1 MPRVTDRVRRF
12 LQRLARVTRQLVG
25 APDYETYL
33 EHCRRAGHP
42 ARLTRAAYIDEVLER
57 KAKTRCC

>member
-1 MPRVTDRVRRF
+1 MPRAIDRVRR
-12 LQRLARVTRQLVG
+12 LLGRVARATRLVVG

-57 KAKTRCC
+57 KARTRCC